1 VFVVLCWLLLLRRAA
16 AFTLLRSGGE
26 MGGPQAQEKG
36 ESSLILW
43 NIILLGQTSLLSTY
57 ITEIYEKQQNLIFE
71 V

>member
-36 ESSLILW
+36 EASFILW

-57 ITEIYEKQQNLIFE
+57 ITEIYEKNNKI
-71 V
+71 